1 MTSNICKTIIWT
13 ITREKKTHLKL
24 LEREGNDMALK
35 REEVVLF
42 DKEYNQ
48 HPWLTGEV
56 NALPVEKGDGIYF
69 WDYNGK
75 RYTDMCS
82 QLGNVN
88 LGYGNQAMI
97 QAAKDQLDT
106 LPYIAPA
113 RASGPRSELAKMLI
127 DRAPDNMGKVFFAT
141 GGSDSNEA
149 AINMARTVTGKNKI
163 FSMYRSYHG
172 STLGSGNLS
181 GDVRRFNLERPAAP
195 GFIKFFNP
203 YTYHSSLEFKTDED
217 KSKYY
222 LELLEEQILYEGQDE
237 IAAIEVESIVGANG
251 ILIPPEGYLQGLRKL
266 TEKYHI
272 LLICDE
278 VMAGFYR
285 TGKLFGFM
293 NWNIKPDII
302 TFAKGITCGYVPLG
316 GIIVSKEIAEF
327 YKNHSFQ
334 YGLTYSGHSV
344 GCAVGIATIKE
355 YERLHIEEHV
365 NKVGK
370 VLGLLLEEL
379 KEKHKSVGD
388 VRYIGLF
395 GNLELVK
402 NKQTKEPIVPYGNDS
417 EKIMPKIQQL
427 LLEQGFAAMGREN
440 NITLAPPLIITEEQL
455 REEFV
460 KLDQVL
466 SVVDERY
473 AK

>member
-1 MTSNICKTIIWT
+1 
-13 ITREKKTHLKL
+13 
-24 LEREGNDMALK
+24 MALT
-35 REEVVLF
+35 REEVIRY

-48 HPWLTGEV
+48 HPWLTGNV
-56 NALPVEKGDGIYF
+56 DPIPVEKGEGIYF

-88 LGYGNQAMI
+88 LGYGNKDMI
-97 QAAKDQLDT
+97 EAAKEQLDI

-127 DRAPDNMGKVFFAT
+127 DRSPDNMAKVFFAC

-149 AINMARTVTGKNKI
+149 AIHMARTVTGKSKI

-181 GDVRRFNLERPAAP
+181 GDPRRFDLEHPAAG
-195 GFIKFFNP
+195 GFVKFFNP
-203 YTYHSSLEFKTDED
+203 YTYHSKLKFKNDAEKTEYFL
-217 KSKYY
+217 S
-222 LELLEEQILYEGQDE
+222 LLEEQIIYEGANQ
-237 IAAIEVESIVGANG
+237 IAAIEVESVVGANG

-266 TEKYHI
+266 TQKYGI

-293 NWNIKPDII
+293 NWDIKPDII
-302 TFAKGITCGYVPLG
+302 TFAKGITCGYVQLG
-316 GIIVSKEIAEF
+316 GIIISKEIADF
-327 YKNHSFQ
+327 YQDHPFQ
-334 YGLTYSGHSV
+334 YGLTYSGHSLA
-344 GCAVGIATIKE
+344 CAVGVATLKS
-355 YERLHIEEHV
+355 YDKLHIEEHV
-365 NKVGK
+365 QEISGVWKE
-370 VLGLLLEEL
+370 LLEEQ
-379 KEKHKSVGD
+379 KAKHKCVGD

-402 NKQTKEPIVPYGNDS
+402 DRETTEPLVPYGND
-417 EKIMPKIQQL
+417 EKGVMKKIHGL
-427 LLEQGFAAMGREN
+427 LLERGFAAMGREN

-460 KLDQVL
+460 KLDEVL
-466 SVVDERY
+466 SIVDEWI
-473 AK
+473 

>member
-1 MTSNICKTIIWT
+1 
-13 ITREKKTHLKL
+13 
-24 LEREGNDMALK
+24 MALT
-35 REEVVLF
+35 REEVIRY

-48 HPWLTGEV
+48 HPWLTGNV
-56 NALPVEKGDGIYF
+56 DPIPVEKGEGIYF

-88 LGYGNQAMI
+88 LGYGNKEMI
-97 QAAKDQLDT
+97 EAAKEQLDI

-127 DRAPDNMGKVFFAT
+127 DRAPDNMAKVFFAC

-149 AINMARTVTGKNKI
+149 AIHMARTVTGKSKI

-181 GDVRRFNLERPAAP
+181 GDPRRFDLEHPAAG
-195 GFIKFFNP
+195 GFVKFFNP
-203 YTYHSSLEFKTDED
+203 YTYHSKLKFKSDAEKTEYFL
-217 KSKYY
+217 S
-222 LELLEEQILYEGQDE
+222 LLEEQIIYEGADQ
-237 IAAIEVESIVGANG
+237 IAAVEVESVVGANG

-266 TEKYHI
+266 TQKYGI

-293 NWNIKPDII
+293 NWGIKPDII
-302 TFAKGITCGYVPLG
+302 TFAKGITCGYVQLG
-316 GIIVSKEIAEF
+316 GIIISKEIAD
-327 YKNHSFQ
+327 YYQNHSFQ
-334 YGLTYSGHSV
+334 YGLTYSGHSLA
-344 GCAVGIATIKE
+344 CAVGVATLKS
-355 YERLHIEEHV
+355 YDSLHIEEHV
-365 NKVGK
+365 QEISGVWGE
-370 VLGLLLEEL
+370 LLEEQ
-379 KEKHKSVGD
+379 KAKHKCVGD

-402 NKQTKEPIVPYGNDS
+402 DRETTEPLVPYGKD
-417 EKIMPKIQQL
+417 EKGIMKKIQGL
-427 LLEQGFAAMGREN
+427 LLERGFAAMGREN

-455 REEFV
+455 REEFI
-460 KLDQVL
+460 KLDEVL
-466 SVVDERY
+466 SIVDQWI
-473 AK
+473 

>member
-1 MTSNICKTIIWT
+1 
-13 ITREKKTHLKL
+13 
-24 LEREGNDMALK
+24 MALT
-35 REEVVLF
+35 REEVIRY

-48 HPWLTGEV
+48 HPWMTGNV
-56 NALPVEKGDGIYF
+56 DPIPVERGEGIYF

-88 LGYGNQAMI
+88 LGYGNKEMI
-97 QAAKDQLDT
+97 EAAKEQLDI

-127 DRAPDNMGKVFFAT
+127 DRSPDNMAKVFFAC

-149 AINMARTVTGKNKI
+149 AIHMARTVTGKSKI

-181 GDVRRFNLERPAAP
+181 GDPRRFDLEHPAAG
-195 GFIKFFNP
+195 GFVKFFNP
-203 YTYHSSLEFKTDED
+203 YTYHSKLKFKNDAEKTEYFL
-217 KSKYY
+217 S
-222 LELLEEQILYEGQDE
+222 LLEEQIIYEGANQ
-237 IAAIEVESIVGANG
+237 IAAVEVESVVGANG

-266 TEKYHI
+266 TQKYGI

-293 NWNIKPDII
+293 NWDIKPDII
-302 TFAKGITCGYVPLG
+302 TFAKGITCGYVQLG
-316 GIIVSKEIAEF
+316 GIIISKEIAD
-327 YKNHSFQ
+327 YYQNHSFQ
-334 YGLTYSGHSV
+334 YGLTYSGHSLA
-344 GCAVGIATIKE
+344 CAVGVATLKS
-355 YERLHIEEHV
+355 YDRLHIEEHV
-365 NKVGK
+365 QEISGVWKE
-370 VLGLLLEEL
+370 LLEEQ
-379 KEKHKSVGD
+379 KAKHKCVGD

-402 NKQTKEPIVPYGNDS
+402 DRETTEPLVPYGND
-417 EKIMPKIQQL
+417 EKGIMKKIQSF
-427 LLEQGFAAMGREN
+427 LLERGFAAMGREN

-455 REEFV
+455 REEFI
-460 KLDQVL
+460 KLDEVL
-466 SVVDERY
+466 SIVDEWV
-473 AK
+473 

>member
-1 MTSNICKTIIWT
+1 MSL
-13 ITREKKTHLKL
+13 TREEIIEYDIK
-24 LEREGNDMALK
+24 
-35 REEVVLF
+35 
-42 DKEYNQ
+42 YNQ
-48 HPWLTGEV
+48 HPWLPGNV
-56 NALPVEKGDGIYF
+56 NPIPIEKGEGIYF

-75 RYTDMCS
+75 RYTDMSS

-88 LGYGNQAMI
+88 LGYGNRDMI
-97 QAAKDQLDT
+97 EAAKEQLEL
-106 LPYIAPA
+106 LPYVAPA
-113 RASGPRSELAKMLI
+113 RASGPRSELAKLLI
-127 DRAPDNMGKVFFAT
+127 DKAPDNMAKVFFAC

-149 AINMARTVTGKNKI
+149 AINMARTVTGKSKI

-181 GDVRRFNLERPAAP
+181 GDPRRFELEHPAAG

-203 YTYHSSLEFKTDED
+203 YTYHSKLKFANDKEKTD
-217 KSKYY
+217 YY
-222 LELLEEQILYEGQDE
+222 LGLLEEQIIYEGPNQ
-237 IAAIEVESIVGANG
+237 IAAVEVESVVGANG

-266 TEKYHI
+266 TEKYGI

-302 TFAKGITCGYVPLG
+302 TFAKGITCGYVQLG
-316 GIIVSKEIAEF
+316 GIIISKEIADF
-327 YKNHSFQ
+327 YENKPFQ
-334 YGLTYSGHSV
+334 YGLTYSGHSLA
-344 GCAVGIATIKE
+344 CAVGVATLRS
-355 YERLHIEEHV
+355 YEKLHTEENV
-365 NKVGK
+365 QKVGK
-370 VLGLLLEEL
+370 VLGELLE
-379 KEKHKSVGD
+379 KQKQKHKCVGD

-402 NKQTKEPIVPYGNDS
+402 DKETTEPLVPYGNDKDGTMG
-417 EKIMPKIQQL
+417 KIHGL
-427 LLEQGFAAMGREN
+427 LLERGFAAMGREN

-460 KLDQVL
+460 KLDETL
-466 SVVDERY
+466 SIVDGWI
-473 AK
+473 

>member
-1 MTSNICKTIIWT
+1 MSL
-13 ITREKKTHLKL
+13 TRE
-24 LEREGNDMALK
+24 EIIE
-35 REEVVLF
+35 F
-42 DKEYNQ
+42 DQKYNQ
-48 HPWLTGEV
+48 HPWLPGNV
-56 NALPVEKGDGIYF
+56 NPVPAEKGEGIYF

-75 RYTDMCS
+75 RYADMSS

-88 LGYGNQAMI
+88 LGYGNQDMI
-97 QAAKDQLDT
+97 EAAKKQLDL

-127 DRAPDNMGKVFFAT
+127 ERAPDNMAKVFFAC

-149 AINMARTVTGKNKI
+149 AINMARTYTGKSKI

-172 STLGSGNLS
+172 STFGSGNMS
-181 GDVRRFNLERPAAP
+181 GDPRRFALEKPAAT

-203 YTYHSSLEFKTDED
+203 YTYHSKLSFKNDQE
-217 KSKYY
+217 KSQYF
-222 LELLEEQILYEGQDE
+222 LDLLEEQIIYEGPDE
-237 IAAIEVESIVGANG
+237 IAAVEVESVVGANG
-251 ILIPPEGYLQGLRKL
+251 ILIPPDGYLQGLRKL

-293 NWNIKPDII
+293 NWDIKPDII

-316 GIIVSKEIAEF
+316 GIIISREIADF
-327 YKNHSFQ
+327 YQNQVFQ
-334 YGLTYSGHSV
+334 YGLTYSGHSLA
-344 GCAVGIATIKE
+344 CAVGVAALE
-355 YERLHIEEHV
+355 SYEKLGIEE
-365 NKVGK
+365 KVAKTGK
-370 VLGLLLEEL
+370 VLGEILEEM
-379 KEKHKSVGD
+379 KQKHKFVGD

-402 NKQTKEPIVPYGNDS
+402 DKETKEPIVPYGRDP
-417 EKIMPKIQQL
+417 KGIMGKIQGL
-427 LLEQGFAAMGREN
+427 LLEHGFAAMGREN

-455 REEFV
+455 REEMI
-460 KLDQVL
+460 KLDEVL
-466 SVVDERY
+466 TIVDNEFLP
-473 AK
+473 